1 MKMKIVIVLAFFSF
15 LVFISYLQ
23 TNKKEINYTILG
35 NKELFSNNLK
45 SVNFTDLVYKDLDDK
60 NLIGFYSKD
69 FIRKDIRTIDVINDI
84 DNNISIDNITIQN
97 ILKRTNI
104 LVLSIGNNE
113 ISYKLSKIDKDIN
126 NDSEIYKYLD
136 EVVNDVS
143 VLIDKI
149 KKLNECQIIVLGYYN
164 DTGNIENDKYYSY
177 INQKMLKRFNSKN
190 IDYINLFEILN
201 KNSDYLTKTNPTYIT
216 NEGNMA
222 IYSKIISKIDELH
235 LHNIN

>member
-104 LVLSIGNNE
+104 LILSIGSNE
-113 ISYKLSKIDKDIN
+113 INYKLSKIDKDVN

-136 EVVNDVS
+136 EIVNDVS
-143 VLIDKI
+143 ILINKI
-149 KKLNECQIIVLGYYN
+149 QSLNKCQIIVLGYYN
-164 DTGNIENDKYYSY
+164 DTGSIENDKYYSY
-177 INQKMLKRFNSKN
+177 INQKMYKKLNNKD
-190 IDYINLFEILN
+190 IDYINLFEVLN
-201 KNSDYLTKTNPTYIT
+201 KNSDYLTKTNPIYIT

>member
-126 NDSEIYKYLD
+126 

-177 INQKMLKRFNSKN
+177 INQKMLNEFNSKN

>member
-84 DNNISIDNITIQN
+84 DNNISKYLENWTIDRLGLTDQAIIR
-97 ILKRTNI
+97 ISVYELLYTNTPN
-104 LVLSIGNNE
+104 LVCINE
-113 ISYKLSKIDKDIN
+113 AIELSKKYSDEKVSKMIN
-126 NDSEIYKYLD
+126 G
-136 EVVNDVS
+136 
-143 VLIDKI
+143 VLDKI
-149 KKLNECQIIVLGYYN
+149 YHEV
-164 DTGNIENDKYYSY
+164 EDKS
-177 INQKMLKRFNSKN
+177 
-190 IDYINLFEILN
+190 E
-201 KNSDYLTKTNPTYIT
+201 
-216 NEGNMA
+216 
-222 IYSKIISKIDELH
+222 
-235 LHNIN
+235 

>member
-113 ISYKLSKIDKDIN
+113 ISYKLS
-126 NDSEIYKYLD
+126 EIYKYLD

-177 INQKMLKRFNSKN
+177 INQKMLNEFNSKN

>member
-149 KKLNECQIIVLGYYN
+149 KKLN
-164 DTGNIENDKYYSY
+164 D
-177 INQKMLKRFNSKN
+177 
-190 IDYINLFEILN
+190 
-201 KNSDYLTKTNPTYIT
+201 
-216 NEGNMA
+216 
-222 IYSKIISKIDELH
+222 
-235 LHNIN
+235 

>member
-1 MKMKIVIVLAFFSF
+1 MEFIKKNKILVSLLVIAIVFFAA
-15 LVFISYLQ
+15 IM
-23 TNKKEINYTILG
+23 III
-35 NKELFSNNLK
+35 FSN
-45 SVNFTDLVYKDLDDK
+45 
-60 NLIGFYSKD
+60 
-69 FIRKDIRTIDVINDI
+69 
-84 DNNISIDNITIQN
+84 
-97 ILKRTNI
+97 
-104 LVLSIGNNE
+104 LSIGNNE

-143 VLIDKI
+143 VLFDII

-177 INQKMLKRFNSKN
+177 INQKMLNEFNSKN